1 MSAAIII
8 ILFIV
13 TLFVAIC
20 LHELGHFIA
29 AKRAGVKVEEFGIGL
44 PPPRL
49 FGIKRGETIYS
60 LNAIPIGAF
69 VKAAGENDPTV
80 PRSLAGKGPWT
91 RLGIYA
97 AGPLVN
103 IFLAFV
109 FLSAFLAL
117 PYSFI
122 TGNGLM
128 VHDVAVNS
136 SAEEAGIEPGDI
148 ILKVEGQPVHRGGDV
163 QNIVNSVEEGTEIT
177 LLLLRNGQIE
187 EKRLEPKFDPK
198 EQRILIGV
206 FLLWW
211 NIVSQVEEG
220 SPAYEAGL
228 RPGDAILSIN
238 GQAVYNEESMSS
250 ALRPLEEGE
259 QMKVVLLSNNE
270 TEETEEILLIHDGS
284 QTLPGVEL
292 RWVEGTQIEQERLP
306 VWRAVYLGARYIIY
320 MPVLIVEAIPLI
332 IESPDLA
339 LVGPIGAGQLTVE
352 IVRSS
357 GFSNILFMAGIIS
370 LGLGIFNLFP
380 IPPLDG
386 GGMLVALIEGFRHG
400 KRLSPRTVRLAHTIG
415 TAFLIA
421 LMVLVTF
428 SDIFRLIS
436 GEGFGL

>member
-1 MSAAIII
+1 M
-8 ILFIV
+8 
-13 TLFVAIC
+13 AIC

-29 AKRAGVKVEEFGIGL
+29 AKRAGVKVEEFGIGF

-109 FLSAFLAL
+109 LLSAFLAL
-117 PYSFI
+117 PYSVI

-128 VHDVAVNS
+128 VHAVAVNS

-148 ILKVEGQPVHRGGDV
+148 ILAVDGQPVHRRGDV
-163 QNIVNSVEEGTEIT
+163 QDIVNSVEEGAEIT
-177 LLLLRNGQIE
+177 LILLRNGQE
-187 EKRLEPKFDPK
+187 EEIRLEPKFDPK
-198 EQRILIGV
+198 EQRRLVGV
-206 FLLWW
+206 FLPWW

-238 GQAVYNEESMSS
+238 GQDVYNDESMSS
-250 ALRPLEEGE
+250 ALHSVGEGE
-259 QMKVVLLSNNE
+259 EIKLVLRPSGE
-270 TEETEEILLIHDGS
+270 TKETEEISLTNDGYE
-284 QTLPGVEL
+284 TLPGVEL
-292 RWVEGTQIEQERLP
+292 RWVEGAHIEQERLP

-320 MPVLIVEAIPLI
+320 MPVLIIEAIPQI
-332 IESPDLA
+332 IKSPDMA

-352 IVRSS
+352 MVRSS
-357 GFSNILFMAGIIS
+357 GFSSILFMASIIS

-386 GGMLVALIEGFRHG
+386 GGMLVAFIEGFRRG
-400 KRLSPRTVRLAHTIG
+400 KRLSPRAVRLAYTVG
-415 TAFLIA
+415 TTFLIT
-421 LMVLVTF
+421 LVILVTIL
-428 SDIFRLIS
+428 DIWRIWS
-436 GEGFGL
+436 GRGFGL